1 MTKDD
6 LLVHRVVVS
15 AVKGMTDYLT
25 WERKR
30 ASEEVAL
37 KAQRL
42 ESPVFDGYDSYFEG
56 YEPPGRQRN
65 SAPSGRRWAI

>member
-6 LLVHRVVVS
+6 LLVHRGVVN
-15 AVKGMTDYLT
+15 AVNSMTDYLS

-37 KAQRL
+37 KA
-42 ESPVFDGYDSYFEG
+42 
-56 YEPPGRQRN
+56 
-65 SAPSGRRWAI
+65 